1 MTQKKSSKKEPEVE
15 IEKEAAPEAE
25 APEIEVRVED
35 DVPST
40 IPAGGAKTEPPRQEE
55 DVEALRQQLEA
66 LQIARDASKNRE
78 AEAER
83 RAQQAAAQLAAM
95 RQSAEAS
102 QYDSVVTMLGAAQME
117 VDSAKRDIV
126 LAGAA
131 QDYAALADAQ
141 ERLAAA
147 KAHMVGLEQSKNNY
161 EAQAQNPPKPTIE
174 QMIDANTN
182 LSWDERNWLKQHPE
196 AMTDP
201 GKNAR
206 LNAAYYE
213 AMDKNLQR
221 GSRDYF
227 EFIEEKL
234 GYREKTKQEEAV
246 KQQVQ
251 VEESPIMVAAPP
263 SKSVPEGSGAGGKK
277 NVFTLT
283 KEEAEIAKLA
293 GITPQEY
300 VKQRELLV
308 KQKRI
313 NPGDYPER

>member
-15 IEKEAAPEAE
+15 IKEEAE
-25 APEIEVRVED
+25 TPEIEVKVED
-35 DVPST
+35 A
-40 IPAGGAKTEPPRQEE
+40 PAPEPDLVAGKEEESPRQEE
-55 DVEALRQQLEA
+55 DVEALRQQIEA
-66 LQIARDASKNRE
+66 LKAAQDTSKTRA

-83 RAQQAAAQLAAM
+83 QAQQAAAQLAAM
-95 RQSAEAS
+95 RQNAEAS

-147 KAHMVGLEQSKNNY
+147 KAHMIGLEQSKNSY
-161 EAQAQNPPKPTIE
+161 ESQAKNPPKPTVE

-206 LNAAYYE
+206 LNAAYFE
-213 AMDKNLQR
+213 AMDRNLQR

-234 GYREKTKQEEAV
+234 GYREAPKQQEPVRQQQQQEE
-246 KQQVQ
+246 
-251 VEESPIMVAAPP
+251 SSIMVAAPP

-283 KEEAEIAKLA
+283 KEEAEVAKLA

-300 VKQRELLV
+300 VKQREALI

-313 NPGDYPER
+313 SPGDYPER